1 MENLNPQEEDDIIST
16 APKQGYGSDPN
27 DGYINKVIST
37 ANNPSRISFEEPA
50 TNDYPNAQEAVSA
63 PLPPYAPH
71 PSSSPGN
78 PFSGAYT
85 PPQTGLTPYTPVYPS
100 PAANT
105 YPNYN
110 NYTTSALP
118 KNNILGIISLILVII
133 FPLAGLI
140 MGIIST
146 KKAMVN
152 ETSFGL
158 SITSVVLNALVVGVH
173 CFLIGLFMIA
183 IFSYN

>member
-1 MENLNPQEEDDIIST
+1 MDNLTPQQDDDVIST
-16 APKQGYGSDPN
+16 APKQGYGSDP
-27 DGYINKVIST
+27 DDDYTHTVLST
-37 ANNPSRISFEEPA
+37 ANNSSKLSFEESP
-50 TNDYPNAQEAVSA
+50 TIVTPSPPEAVLA

-71 PSSSPGN
+71 ASSSPGN
-78 PFSGAYT
+78 PFSGAYA
-85 PPQTGLTPYTPVYPS
+85 PPQAGFSTYTPTPQPQTVN
-100 PAANT
+100 A
-105 YPNYN
+105 YPNYS
-110 NYTTSALP
+110 NYANVPLP
-118 KNNILGIISLILVII
+118 KNNVLAIISLILVII

-158 SITSVVLNALVVGVH
+158 SITSVVLNALIVGVH
-173 CFLIGLFMIA
+173 CFLIGLFLIA